1 MIEGH
6 FRRGVRYLWNK
17 PTDSPAV
24 LDGSLVDSAH
34 AATQMVFDGL
44 HFVHAAVDQ
53 QLLRGNV
60 NNMLGF
66 ARIGA
71 VVPYTWLDYTPGRTA
86 RVPIGGNDILTGYMS
101 GCLIVRGTHNGVM
114 SAFHVGTIDNNP
126 IASNRV
132 KEYFLLHLPN
142 NATGFNPAAA
152 WTPNEILAIRG
163 NLRQN
168 PAPNILALV
177 TTAGAFH
184 SILTFSLQVQNTTT
198 NQAGQRYIYVG
209 GIKQVPALNRDTL
222 RRSL

>member
-17 PTDSPAV
+17 PTDSAGV
-24 LDGSLVDSAH
+24 SDGALVDSTQ
-34 AATQMVFDGL
+34 AATQMVFDGV
-44 HFVHAAVDQ
+44 HHVHAAVDQ
-53 QLLRGNV
+53 QLLLGNV
-60 NNMLGF
+60 NNILGF

-71 VVPYTWLDYTPGRTA
+71 PVPYTWLDYTPGRTA
-86 RVPIGGNDILTGYMS
+86 RVPIAGNDILTGYMS
-101 GCLIVRGTHNGVM
+101 GCLIVRGTYNGVM
-114 SAFHVGTIDNNP
+114 SAFHIGTIDNNP
-126 IASNRV
+126 IASNKV

-142 NATGFNPAAA
+142 DATGFNPAAA
-152 WTPNEILAIRG
+152 WTPNEILAVRS

-177 TTAGAFH
+177 TTAGVFH
-184 SILTFSLQVQNTTT
+184 AILTFNVQVNKMPT

-209 GIKQVPALNRDTL
+209 GIKQVPALNRDAL